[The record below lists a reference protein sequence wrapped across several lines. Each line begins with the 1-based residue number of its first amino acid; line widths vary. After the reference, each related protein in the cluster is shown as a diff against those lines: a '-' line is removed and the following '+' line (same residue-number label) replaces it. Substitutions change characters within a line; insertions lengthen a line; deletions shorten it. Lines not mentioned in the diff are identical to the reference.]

1 MFAGKLITT
10 LMAEIKKTKARLQQL
25 RDYAK
30 LLYTKEKITQKEIS
44 GRVGIS
50 EATISKWAR
59 LDSWETL
66 KLNISV
72 TREERMM
79 STITQLT
86 ELDKAIANK
95 PEGFRYPDSKEADT
109 RRKLVSDL
117 SALEVECGVRDI
129 VNVSVKFLEW
139 MRKINLA
146 KAQEL
151 SDYFDGFIK
160 DQLR

>member
-1 MFAGKLITT
+1 
-10 LMAEIKKTKARLQQL
+10 MAEIKKTKARLQQL

-30 LLYTKEKITQKEIS
+30 LLYTKEKITQKEIAV
-44 GRVGIS
+44 RVGVS
-50 EATISKWAR
+50 EVTVSKWAKA
-59 LDSWETL
+59 DAWESL
-66 KLNISV
+66 KLNLSV

-79 STITQLT
+79 STINQLT
-86 ELDKAIANK
+86 ELDNMIGKRV
-95 PEGFRYPDSKEADT
+95 EGSRYPDSKEADT

-139 MRKINLA
+139 MRKIDLV